1 MGVQGPN
8 TVIIGDSLEGVRTG
22 IEGGALIIGVASGKT
37 TVDELTEA
45 GTDVVLESLEDTAQG
60 LCE

>member
-1 MGVQGPN
+1 M
-8 TVIIGDSLEGVRTG
+8 IIGDSLEGVRTG